1 MMEPSKAKLDSAQL
15 RLLNQAIEAMP
26 DAPVQYLLRGEEW
39 LVHEQWERARAD
51 FEQAIALTE
60 RLLAES
66 AWGYIYQ
73 GYIDRA
79 NAGLRHLGSDLLKE
93 QYG

>member
-1 MMEPSKAKLDSAQL
+1 MEPNQAKPDSAQI
-15 RLLNQAIEAMP
+15 RLLNQALEAMP
-26 DAPVQYLLRGEEW
+26 DAPVQYVLRGEEW
-39 LVHEQWERARAD
+39 LAYEQWDRARAD
-51 FEQAIALTE
+51 FEQAIALAE

-79 NAGLRHLGSDLLKE
+79 NAGLRHLGSDLFKE